1 MISKGMNIFTLS
13 FDQRLQD
20 WYHLR
25 QSLRGLDVETICI
38 EVDKFWQQ
46 CPLNTYYLHPHDI
59 KVWPNPWEL
68 LNENT
73 YCYFARALGNI
84 YTLLLLGIKDVD
96 LLTAKDYNNVDVV
109 LVTLD
114 NAKYVLNYWPDSVV
128 NTELSEFTDIK
139 YINIDILKNK
149 IGQE

>member
-1 MISKGMNIFTLS
+1 MNIFTLS

-25 QSLRGLDVETICI
+25 ESLKDLDIETIVI

-59 KVWPNPWEL
+59 KDWPNPWQL
-68 LNENT
+68 LKDNT
-73 YCYFARALGNI
+73 YCYYSRGLGQV
-84 YTLLLLGIKDVD
+84 YTLLLLGIKDID
-96 LLTAKDYNNVDVV
+96 FMSAKDYNNIDVV

-128 NTELSEFTDIK
+128 NTELSDFSNIK
-139 YINIDILKNK
+139 NISVDYLKNK
-149 IGQE
+149 IGQ

>member
-1 MISKGMNIFTLS
+1 
-13 FDQRLQD
+13 
-20 WYHLR
+20 
-25 QSLRGLDVETICI
+25 
-38 EVDKFWQQ
+38 
-46 CPLNTYYLHPHDI
+46 
-59 KVWPNPWEL
+59 
-68 LNENT
+68 
-73 YCYFARALGNI
+73 
-84 YTLLLLGIKDVD
+84 LLLLGIKDVD

-128 NTELSEFTDIK
+128 KYEAVRFTDIK

>member
-25 QSLRGLDVETICI
+25 QSLRGLDAETICI

-109 LVTLD
+109 LATVD
-114 NAKYVLNYWPDSVV
+114 NAKYVMNYWPASVV

>member
-1 MISKGMNIFTLS
+1 M
-13 FDQRLQD
+13 
-20 WYHLR
+20 
-25 QSLRGLDVETICI
+25 
-38 EVDKFWQQ
+38 
-46 CPLNTYYLHPHDI
+46 
-59 KVWPNPWEL
+59 
-68 LNENT
+68 
-73 YCYFARALGNI
+73 
-84 YTLLLLGIKDVD
+84 LLLGIKDVD